1 MTPKRAPR
9 PCREPSDGIEHR
21 PLEETMNVN
30 PLQLSEAIIAWT
42 GWGVSARPARD
53 ESRVVEAFGEE
64 LAIDLMPAIREAE
77 EEFYESDARHVVED
91 LAEMGETAAER
102 FREAHPEIDDA
113 AIRALAWCYTY
124 DFK

>member
-1 MTPKRAPR
+1 MT
-9 PCREPSDGIEHR
+9 
-21 PLEETMNVN
+21 VN
-30 PLQLSEAIIAWT
+30 PVQLSEAIIAWT
-42 GWGVSARPARD
+42 GWGVSAWPARD
-53 ESRVVEAFGEE
+53 KARVVEAFGEE

-77 EEFYESDARHVVED
+77 EEFYESDARRVVED

-102 FREAHPEIDDA
+102 FRKAHPEIDDA